1 MKRVLALLIA
11 LSFGIAFAALNGI
24 PKDVQGFAKWKKV
37 VTTGMPLDG
46 PHAGK
51 NKVVYANA
59 IAAKA
64 WAGKAAFPVGSLVVK
79 TAGSAS
85 APDFVGIMR
94 KTAKGWDYEEYLD
107 VNSDFKRAMGVNNV
121 PYLCIIDGN
130 GNIVYESNNYLNDW
144 QGGDLSDGT
153 YYYVLV
159 MPAVDVPK
167 SGYFEIM
174 RRK

>member
-1 MKRVLALLIA
+1 MNRLIALLVA
-11 LSFGIAFAALNGI
+11 LSFGIAFAAIKGI
-24 PKDVQGFAKWKKV
+24 PADVQAFASWKKV

-64 WAGKAAFPVGSLVVK
+64 WAGKAALPVGSLVVK

-94 KTAKGWDYEEYLD
+94 KTAKGWDYEEFTGSARKYSLLA
-107 VNSDFKRAMGVNNV
+107 KGT
-121 PYLCIIDGN
+121 PY
-130 GNIVYESNNYLNDW
+130 
-144 QGGDLSDGT
+144 
-153 YYYVLV
+153 
-159 MPAVDVPK
+159 
-167 SGYFEIM
+167 SGYHASAFSVA
-174 RRK
+174 

>member
-1 MKRVLALLIA
+1 MNRLIA
-11 LSFGIAFAALNGI
+11 LLVAFSFGIAFAAIKGI
-24 PKDVQGFAKWKKV
+24 PADVQAFASWKKV

-64 WAGKAAFPVGSLVVK
+64 WAGKAALPVGSLVVK

-94 KTAKGWDYEEYLD
+94 KTAKGWDYEEFTGSAGKYSLLAKGASCSGCHEQARD
-107 VNSDFKRAMGVNNV
+107 KDFLFTRN
-121 PYLCIIDGN
+121 
-130 GNIVYESNNYLNDW
+130 
-144 QGGDLSDGT
+144 
-153 YYYVLV
+153 
-159 MPAVDVPK
+159 
-167 SGYFEIM
+167 
-174 RRK
+174 

>member
-1 MKRVLALLIA
+1 MNRLIALLVA
-11 LSFGIAFAALNGI
+11 LSFGIAFAAIKGI
-24 PKDVQGFAKWKKV
+24 PADVQAFASWKKV

-64 WAGKAAFPVGSLVVK
+64 WAGKAALPVGSLVVK

-94 KTAKGWDYEEYLD
+94 KTAKGWDYEEFTGSAGKYSLLAKGASCSGCHEQARD
-107 VNSDFKRAMGVNNV
+107 KDFLFTRN
-121 PYLCIIDGN
+121 
-130 GNIVYESNNYLNDW
+130 
-144 QGGDLSDGT
+144 
-153 YYYVLV
+153 
-159 MPAVDVPK
+159 
-167 SGYFEIM
+167 
-174 RRK
+174 

>member
-1 MKRVLALLIA
+1 MEVRMKGLIALLVA
-11 LSFGIAFAALNGI
+11 LSFGIAFAAIKGI
-24 PKDVQGFAKWKKV
+24 PADVQAFASWKKV

-64 WAGKAAFPVGSLVVK
+64 WAGKAALPVGSLVVK

-94 KTAKGWDYEEYLD
+94 KTAKGWDYEEYTG
-107 VNSDFKRAMGVNNV
+107 SA
-121 PYLCIIDGN
+121 
-130 GNIVYESNNYLNDW
+130 
-144 QGGDLSDGT
+144 GT
-153 YYYVLV
+153 YSVI
-159 MPAVDVPK
+159 AK
-167 SGYFEIM
+167 GASCSGCHDKAKATDYLFT
-174 RRK
+174 RN

>member
-1 MKRVLALLIA
+1 MNRLIA
-11 LSFGIAFAALNGI
+11 LLVAFSFGIAFAAIKGI
-24 PKDVQGFAKWKKV
+24 PADVQAFASWKKV

-64 WAGKAAFPVGSLVVK
+64 WAGKAALPVGSLVVK

-94 KTAKGWDYEEYLD
+94 KTAKGWDYEEFTGSAGKYSLLAKGASCSGCHD
-107 VNSDFKRAMGVNNV
+107 QAKDKDFLFTRN
-121 PYLCIIDGN
+121 
-130 GNIVYESNNYLNDW
+130 
-144 QGGDLSDGT
+144 
-153 YYYVLV
+153 
-159 MPAVDVPK
+159 
-167 SGYFEIM
+167 
-174 RRK
+174 

>member
-1 MKRVLALLIA
+1 MNRLIALLVA
-11 LSFGIAFAALNGI
+11 LSFGIAFAAIKGI
-24 PKDVQGFAKWKKV
+24 PADVQAFASWKKV

-64 WAGKAAFPVGSLVVK
+64 WAGKAALPVGRLVVK

-94 KTAKGWDYEEYLD
+94 KTAKGWDYEEFTG
-107 VNSDFKRAMGVNNV
+107 SA
-121 PYLCIIDGN
+121 
-130 GNIVYESNNYLNDW
+130 
-144 QGGDLSDGT
+144 GT
-153 YYYVLV
+153 YSLIGKG
-159 MPAVDVPK
+159 ASC
-167 SGYFEIM
+167 SGCHEKAKDKDFLFT
-174 RRK
+174 RN

>member
-1 MKRVLALLIA
+1 MKRVFALLIA

-94 KTAKGWDYEEYLD
+94 KTAKGWDYEEYGGKAGAYSVILKGAGCQ
-107 VNSDFKRAMGVNNV
+107 SCHEKAMGK
-121 PYLCIIDGN
+121 D
-130 GNIVYESNNYLNDW
+130 
-144 QGGDLSDGT
+144 
-153 YYYVLV
+153 YV
-159 MPAVDVPK
+159 
-167 SGYFEIM
+167 FT
-174 RRK
+174 RK